1 MTYFGRRAKFDLVDD
16 IRSCSKVREKSCCSR
31 SRDQVILENVSV
43 STKQQ
48 SYLVANVQHL

>member
-16 IRSCSKVREKSCCSR
+16 IRSCSEVREKSCCSR